1 MGGPARLHHPVDL
14 TGRLADLG
22 LAGLVGLADRLADL
36 TGRLAGPAG
45 PAGRPAGPAAAAA
58 ADSHIAAKPLGQGP
72 LQLTPLR

>member
-45 PAGRPAGPAAAAA
+45 RPAGPAAAAA